1 MRVPVGSNGGAITH
15 LAWLPCVH
23 VQDLDPFHR
32 QLDFDETL
40 ASSEAELPYLLD
52 FLDRSGA
59 RPLAT
64 ASELHIETPL
74 LVGEHGAV
82 LTVPGARAAN
92 CRGPGGPTGPLRTP
106 SRTPWLLSR

>member
-1 MRVPVGSNGGAITH
+1 MTPTSTPGSNGGAITH

-23 VQDLDPFHR
+23 VRDLDPFHR
-32 QLDFDETL
+32 QLGFDETL

-74 LVGEHGAV
+74 LVGDGAPQAGRSRV
-82 LTVPGARAAN
+82 FFDSP
-92 CRGPGGPTGPLRTP
+92 PLP
-106 SRTPWLLSR
+106 P